1 MAVMT
6 ATKSRR
12 RKGSPPV
19 RLMSLSEAGSFR
31 YSWGSIS
38 PACPLPSCFQ
48 MSHITQRALQFRVTA
63 MMALVGFID
72 EVLNYLFE
80 EISL

>member
-1 MAVMT
+1 MAVIT

-19 RLMSLSEAGSFR
+19 RLISLSEAGSFR
-31 YSWGSIS
+31 YSSGSIS
-38 PACPLPSCFQ
+38 PVLLCFQ

-63 MMALVGFID
+63 MMALVGFIN
-72 EVLNYLFE
+72 ELLAYP
-80 EISL
+80 